1 MIKKKEKGIT
11 LIVLV
16 VAIVVLLMLVSVSIV
31 MLTGENGITQ
41 KRESKEAAKT
51 LVEMYK
57 QAEIDGCTNS
67 DGSCTNKNHLHIG
80 DYVDYT
86 NPISG
91 TYIVTEN
98 TLGII
103 NAQRYD
109 VSLNQLN
116 WRVMGIDNITGG
128 VKIMASQPL
137 KKSND
142 DGTALNSDP
151 YLWMYGAK
159 SYINSITELNNICKM
174 YTTKYGTARSITQDD
189 VNELTGVTTIEL
201 IKKYNLDVGPGR
213 KDYGETYSFS
223 NQYTPEGWLNNTTTT
238 VNGTANRYYY
248 SVNGKYGDDAPYVTM
263 SNTRAYNMLF
273 KNTDF
278 LYIGDGNGRHYWL
291 ASSGVNALSCHAH
304 YGIGLLYSN
313 FGISTTG
320 IYLMFGSGGRNDSC
334 FAAVCPVVS
343 LETDIKN
350 TEVPKIDDITE
361 NDWNY
366 SMNNLK

>member
-189 VNELTGVTTIEL
+189 VNELTGVTTTES
-201 IKKYNLDVGPGR
+201 IKKYR
-213 KDYGETYSFS
+213 
-223 NQYTPEGWLNNTTTT
+223 
-238 VNGTANRYYY
+238 
-248 SVNGKYGDDAPYVTM
+248 
-263 SNTRAYNMLF
+263 
-273 KNTDF
+273 
-278 LYIGDGNGRHYWL
+278 
-291 ASSGVNALSCHAH
+291 
-304 YGIGLLYSN
+304 
-313 FGISTTG
+313 
-320 IYLMFGSGGRNDSC
+320 
-334 FAAVCPVVS
+334 
-343 LETDIKN
+343 
-350 TEVPKIDDITE
+350 
-361 NDWNY
+361 
-366 SMNNLK
+366 